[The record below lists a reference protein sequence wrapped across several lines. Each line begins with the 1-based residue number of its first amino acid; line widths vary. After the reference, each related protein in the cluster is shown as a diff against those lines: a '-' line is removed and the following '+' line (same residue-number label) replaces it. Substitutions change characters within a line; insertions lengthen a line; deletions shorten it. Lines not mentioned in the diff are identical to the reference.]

1 MNFAP
6 GGGRGRRHRHLK
18 PLKIPSK
25 DQIRYSFLLELFF
38 GVGAFH
44 DPRQTMKSKG
54 RMTLQKRM
62 NFLKNSKRP
71 LTPLPPSFS
80 ENHIADFATKLRQK
94 CICSLWRD
102 CCVLYDP
109 ISHEMHVVQQFNMVI
124 G

>member
-62 NFLKNSKRP
+62 NFWKNSKRP
-71 LTPLPPSFS
+71 LTPSPPSFS
-80 ENHIADFATKLRQK
+80 ENYIADFATKVRMFIMVGLL
-94 CICSLWRD
+94 CI
-102 CCVLYDP
+102 
-109 ISHEMHVVQQFNMVI
+109 I
-124 G
+124 